1 MPAEKEAAHEIPYSS
16 WAACRRRM
24 AARQLKLWNKE
35 PKLTWMVLAKQLV
48 SRVIIF
54 FDGEKE

>member
-1 MPAEKEAAHEIPYSS
+1 
-16 WAACRRRM
+16 M